1 MRKGRSAA
9 SAAERT
15 LVQPQA
21 DLGTNRRIRQL
32 ELRGITKEFPGVV
45 ANDCI
50 DLEICA
56 GEILCLLGENGA
68 GKTTLMRILYGMYQ
82 PDAGQILINGEVRKL
97 ASPNDAIREGI
108 GMIHQHFMLV
118 SDMSV
123 VENVVLGLP
132 GQNPFLVDL
141 DGATKRIRE
150 LSRLYGLK
158 VDPHACIWQ
167 LSVGEQ
173 QRVEIIKALYREA
186 DVLILDE
193 PTAVLTPQEVDD
205 LFVTL
210 RDMAANGHA
219 IVFISHKLKEVMAIA
234 DRITVLRQGRVADN
248 LFPEHTNVKRLACSM
263 VGREVLLELNRTPNN
278 PGEERLTLK
287 GVCAQGDDGREALH
301 DIDLAVH
308 SDEIVGVAGVSG
320 NGQRELVEAITGVR
334 PITGGEMKI
343 GGRDVTSWKP
353 AGRMR
358 LGLSVVPEG
367 RLTEATI
374 PDFPVS
380 GNLILKDHT
389 TSTYAKSCFLRVREV
404 RRRSAELC
412 SQFDVRAASIDA
424 ELKTL
429 SGGNIQK
436 LILARELSREPRVL
450 VAAQPTRGVDVGAME
465 FIHNLLLER
474 RAQGM
479 AILLVSED
487 LDEILSLSDRI
498 VVMYEGEIV
507 GVVPREEATAE
518 MLGLLMAGS
527 SVDSANDSEP
537 HHTTRRP

>member
-1 MRKGRSAA
+1 MRLRKGRGAA
-9 SAAERT
+9 SATERA
-15 LVQPQA
+15 LLQPQV
-21 DLGTNRRIRQL
+21 DLGTSRRIQQL
-32 ELRGITKEFPGVV
+32 ELKGIIKEFPGIV
-45 ANDCI
+45 ANDHI
-50 DLEICA
+50 DLEIHP

-68 GKTTLMRILYGMYQ
+68 GKTTLMRILYGLYQ
-82 PDAGQILINGEVRKL
+82 PDAGQILVNGEVKRL

-118 SDMSV
+118 SDMRV

-132 GQNPFLVDL
+132 GQNPFRVDL
-141 DGATKRIRE
+141 DGASERILE

-158 VDPHACIWQ
+158 VDPHAYIWQ

-193 PTAVLTPQEVDD
+193 PTAVLTPQEVKD

-210 RDMAANGHA
+210 RDMASSGHS

-234 DRITVLRQGRVADN
+234 DRITVLRHGKVVDN
-248 LFPEHTNVKRLACSM
+248 LSPEHTDVKHLARSM
-263 VGREVLLELNRTPNN
+263 VGREVLLELKRKPSN
-278 PGEERLTLK
+278 PREGRLTLR
-287 GVCAQGDDGREALH
+287 GVCAQGDTGREALH
-301 DIDLAVH
+301 EIDLVVH

-320 NGQRELVEAITGVR
+320 NGQRELLEAITGVR
-334 PITGGEMKI
+334 PITDGEMRI
-343 GGRDVTSWKP
+343 DGRDVTSWRP

-389 TSTYAKSCFLRVREV
+389 TTTYAKSGFLRTREV

-412 SQFDVRAASIDA
+412 NQFDVRAASIDV

-436 LILARELSREPRVL
+436 LILARELSRNPRVL
-450 VAAQPTRGVDVGAME
+450 VAAQPTRGVDVGATE
-465 FIHNLLLER
+465 FIRNLLLER

-498 VVMYEGEIV
+498 VVMYEGRIV

-527 SVDSANDSEP
+527 DVDSVDDYNP
-537 HHTTRRP
+537 TTQ